1 MCNII
6 RLFLGLGVGFS
17 FMAMTWTPTIYFE
30 EKKAIAV
37 GLVTA
42 GVGVGTLS
50 LPSFCRVLFDNF
62 TYQETM
68 IFIAGTV
75 MQFVL
80 LLMLIRPESYWYVK
94 RDNLLYTIT

>member
-1 MCNII
+1 
-6 RLFLGLGVGFS
+6 
-17 FMAMTWTPTIYFE
+17 MAMIWTATAYFE
-30 EKKAIAV
+30 KKKATAV
-37 GLVTA
+37 GLVSA
-42 GVGVGTLS
+42 GAGVGTLA

-68 IFIAGTV
+68 IYIAATV

-94 RDNLLYTIT
+94 

>member
-1 MCNII
+1 
-6 RLFLGLGVGFS
+6 
-17 FMAMTWTPTIYFE
+17 MAMIWTATIYFE
-30 EKKAIAV
+30 EKKATAV

-42 GVGVGTLS
+42 GAGVGTFA

-75 MQFVL
+75 MQSLL
-80 LLMLIRPESYWYVK
+80 LLMLIRPESYWYVN
-94 RDNLLYTIT
+94 RDN